1 MNGERAVSP
10 TYAGSLDGER
20 ILRYNLAERINHW
33 ASAIS
38 YIYLLL
44 TGLGFWSPYLFWL
57 TVLVGGGPTARF
69 WHPWMGLLF
78 VASVVVMHKHW
89 REDMRTTEVDRLW
102 LKEIGHYIQNKD
114 ESLPAVGKFN
124 FGQKLWYWLVFYGAI
139 LLLLSGT
146 VLWFTD
152 SIPWSLRFLRYAAV
166 LLHVGAALA
175 TIGGF
180 IIHVYMSTVL
190 EEGSFASMVEGYVS
204 KLWARKHHRLWY
216 EEISHQKLGN
226 KK

>member
-10 TYAGSLDGER
+10 TYAGSLDGDR
-20 ILRYNLAERINHW
+20 ILRYTLAERINHW
-33 ASAIS
+33 VSAIS
-38 YIYLLL
+38 YMYLLL

-78 VASVVVMHKHW
+78 GASVVVMHKHW
-89 REDMRTTEVDRLW
+89 RGDMRTAETDRVW
-102 LKEIGHYIQNKD
+102 LKKIGSYIQNED

-124 FGQKLWYWLVFYGAI
+124 FGQKLWYWLIFYGAI

-146 VLWFTD
+146 VLWFTE
-152 SIPWSLRFLRYAAV
+152 SIPWSLRSLRYAAILV
-166 LLHVGAALA
+166 HAGAALA

-216 EEISHQKLGN
+216 GEISHKKPGN
-226 KK
+226 KE